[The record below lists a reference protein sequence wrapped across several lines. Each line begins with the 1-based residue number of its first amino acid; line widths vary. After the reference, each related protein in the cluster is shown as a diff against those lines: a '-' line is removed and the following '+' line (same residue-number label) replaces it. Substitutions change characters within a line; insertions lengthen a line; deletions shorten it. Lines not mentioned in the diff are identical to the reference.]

1 MLRRRLFLG
10 SDMGV
15 EGGGGWSRDLVV
27 VYFSLGAFVA
37 KKMARQARSHCFNIY
52 RDILIYK
59 EIYL

>member
-37 KKMARQARSHCFNIY
+37 KKMARQARSHCFNI
-52 RDILIYK
+52 
-59 EIYL
+59 